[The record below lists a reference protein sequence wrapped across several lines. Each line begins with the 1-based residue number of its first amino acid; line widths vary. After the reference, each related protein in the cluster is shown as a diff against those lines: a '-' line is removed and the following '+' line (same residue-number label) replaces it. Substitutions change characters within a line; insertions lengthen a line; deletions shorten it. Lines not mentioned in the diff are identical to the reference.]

1 MDKARDI
8 LRQVRR
14 IELNARK
21 LATAGFLGQ
30 YRSGFRGQGLDFDD
44 FREYLPGDEPRF
56 IDWKVTARTGIPY
69 VKKFREDREQVL
81 LLAVDTSGSMRY
93 ASEGHPETKLE
104 YAARLAAVLA
114 YSAARNGDKCG
125 LILFGRPTI
134 FYLPPDKGLKQTLR
148 IVREILSSPLG
159 GEDTPMRE
167 IAETVLRTLRKQAMV
182 FLISDFWGDVDKA
195 SLGKLAFRH
204 ELIPVRVTDARE
216 KELPS
221 AGTVVLRDPENGSQM
236 QIDLRRADLIAAH
249 RKAVE
254 AHCEAWKRDFHQ
266 LGLDFIEMETG
277 QDFMPPLRALFARR
291 SRMFAR

>member
-14 IELNARK
+14 IEINARK

-56 IDWKVTARTGIPY
+56 IDWKVTARTGTPY

-93 ASEGHPETKLE
+93 ASEGHSETKLE

-125 LILFGRPTI
+125 LILFGRESI

-148 IVREILSSPLG
+148 IVREILSSPADG
-159 GEDTPMRE
+159 KDTPISE
-167 IAETVLRTLRKQAMV
+167 TAETVLRTLRKQAMV
-182 FLISDFWGDVDKA
+182 FLISDFWGNPDKA
-195 SLGKLAFRH
+195 ALGKLAFRH
-204 ELIPVRVTDARE
+204 ELIPVRVTDERE
-216 KELPS
+216 KELPT
-221 AGTVVLRDPENGSQM
+221 AGSVVLRDPESGSQM
-236 QIDLRRADLIAAH
+236 QIDLRRADLIVAH
-249 RKAVE
+249 RKAVG

-266 LGLDFIEMETG
+266 LGLDFIDLETG
-277 QDFMPPLRALFARR
+277 QDFMPHLRAMFARR